1 MPEALIR
8 HGRVEP
14 LDPVAWL
21 SLADLPAHFGETG
34 HSVLLQ
40 PDDDPI
46 ALASSFG
53 AIERIAVHFPKFTD
67 GRGYSTAY
75 LLRRRLGWKG
85 ELRAVGD
92 VHRDQLFYLSRSGF
106 DAFVL
111 ANGRDAH
118 AAVAALKDF
127 STPYQAAADR
137 AVPVFRLRAANEAS
151 HA

>member
-1 MPEALIR
+1 MPETLIR
-8 HGRVEP
+8 NGRVAP
-14 LDPVAWL
+14 LENFAWL
-21 SLADLPAHFGETG
+21 SLAELPSHFGESG
-34 HSVLLQ
+34 LSVLLQ
-40 PDDDPI
+40 PDDDPV
-46 ALASSFG
+46 ALAASLD

-92 VHRDQLFYLSRSGF
+92 VHRDQLFYLARSGF

-111 ANGRDAH
+111 ADGRDAH
-118 AAVAALKDF
+118 TAMAAFRDF
-127 STPYQAAADR
+127 STPYQSAADQ
-137 AVPVFRLRAANEAS
+137 AVPVFRLRAANQAS